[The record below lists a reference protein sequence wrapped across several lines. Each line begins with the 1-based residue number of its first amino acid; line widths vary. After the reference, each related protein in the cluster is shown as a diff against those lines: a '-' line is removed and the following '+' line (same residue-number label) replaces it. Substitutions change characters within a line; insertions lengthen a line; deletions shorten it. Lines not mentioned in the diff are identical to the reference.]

1 MLRRPPRSTRTATL
15 FPYTTLFRS
24 RRDFLHERGSER
36 QPGRPLFRAAP
47 RIVRDRSRDAA
58 AYAGTFLI
66 AFPLPAQRRLAMYAG
81 TFKPTADG
89 YSGRIRMFGIN
100 EAIIVVPAEPNDA
113 EHRSEEHK
121 SELQSLM
128 RISYAVFCM
137 KKT

>member
-1 MLRRPPRSTRTATL
+1 MEFRRV
-15 FPYTTLFRS
+15 LFRS
-24 RRDFLHERGSER
+24 
-36 QPGRPLFRAAP
+36 PLFRAAP

-113 EHRSEEHK
+113 EKAPAYRVPLDEEAGPDIDRK
-121 SELQSLM
+121 
-128 RISYAVFCM
+128 RVV
-137 KKT
+137 